1 MPNFVNL
8 EASESSVNGE
18 FTFNLSRLSGHV
30 TITNDDPV
38 QDLEYKFDAASPSW
52 CTLRTGESISMEFS
66 TTTVLVKGTNVAY
79 RIWAFS

>member
-8 EASESSVNGE
+8 EANESAVNGE
-18 FTFNLSRLSGHV
+18 FTFNLAQTSGHI

-38 QDLEYKFDAASPSW
+38 QDLEYKFNSASPAW
-52 CTLRTGESISMEFS
+52 CTLKANESISMEFS
-66 TTTVLVKGTNVAY
+66 TLEVLVKGTNVPY